1 MRVLEQKPAT
11 AVSKYINRYLLID
24 ADKSE
29 MPEVKI
35 LPTGY
40 SYLTK
45 IFGEPSK
52 VVSPTKNETLPQFF
66 LGGQV
71 TRQDISLFPFKEFI
85 HFGIEF
91 RPTGIHHFFNVD
103 MSETLNGFDDGR
115 ILLGE
120 EVSEELLGLIDY
132 KSFEK
137 SCKKLDDFFIE
148 LLSKTSS
155 EENDQQIEKAVDLI
169 IENANSTSV
178 NDLAQK
184 VFLSPRQLRRKFKEI
199 CGISPGAYRNI
210 IQINNVYSSIEKND
224 EKRLSELAYHCGFYD
239 TSHFVK
245 TFEKLMNEK
254 PLDFINRDDSFLET
268 YIKYSHD

>member
-1 MRVLEQKPAT
+1 VE
-11 AVSKYINRYLLID
+11 

-45 IFGEPSK
+45 VFGELSR
-52 VVSPTKNETLPQFF
+52 VESPTKSGYIPRFF
-66 LGGQV
+66 LGGQI
-71 TRQDISLFPFKEFI
+71 TRQDISLFPVHEFI

-91 RPTGIHHFFNVD
+91 KPTGIHHFFNID
-103 MSETLNGFDDGR
+103 MSETLNGFEDGND
-115 ILLGE
+115 LLE
-120 EVSEELLGLIDY
+120 EQVSEELLSLIDC
-132 KSFEK
+132 KSFED
-137 SCKKLDDFFIE
+137 SCNKLDDYFIQ
-148 LLSKTSS
+148 LLQKSSKQ
-155 EENDQQIEKAVDLI
+155 EKDQQIEKAVDLI
-169 IENANSTSV
+169 IENANSISI

-210 IQINNVYSSIEKND
+210 IQINNVYSSIAKND

-254 PLDFINRDDSFLET
+254 PLDFINRDDSFLQT
-268 YIKYSHD
+268 YIKYARD